1 MDTTL
6 LLKATALLL
15 VTLFAGRLLRNS
27 PAAARHRYWSG
38 AFAALL
44 LLPVLVLTL
53 PAVVVPLPV
62 SSPPPV
68 SPPLLPVVDVTPHP
82 SVPPSGVADFSPPAP
97 EPRRTE
103 VRRSTGPVARPVFP
117 LRTVLL
123 SAWAAGT
130 SVALAALLLSLWRV
144 RRLARAAEEL
154 HDPQWTAAA
163 AEIAERFGLRRP
175 VRLLV
180 SEAVA
185 TPMAGGLLRPTAFL
199 PSSSRQWT
207 PEQRD
212 VVLAH
217 EISHMASRDP
227 LRHLLTRL
235 TVTLYWF
242 HPLTWIAA
250 REANAAREEACDA
263 AVLALGTLPSLYAT
277 VLLDLAESLPRR
289 PRMLAALPMAQ
300 RSRLETRLMTILE
313 DSRPSTRRLAL
324 IPLLLMTPVTVMIAA
339 AQAGRPATP
348 PVVAAF
354 VTPAAPADSPKPP
367 DAPPDVPQLAMQA
380 VTVRPAEPARPAHDW
395 SDCWNNSFEGSFT
408 GSISTSDDGANVE
421 IHERIGRRGST
432 RVIQKRFGDLR
443 LCMVAE
449 GVGDGDLGAPSQWLD
464 NASRWVMEVRG
475 DGLLQKLED
484 RGGQLSWS
492 TGGRQQPIDASVE
505 AWRTRM
511 LALFDA
517 IWELSSL
524 RGEVSSLRGEISSV
538 HGEHS
543 SLRGEISSLQGHVSS
558 LRGEISS
565 ILGEESSMRGE
576 ISSIRGHL
584 SSLHGQISSERGA
597 ISSLNAGQYRATA
610 SERASIASIVAR
622 HEAEIERIEQEI
634 RDYDADAK
642 VAAVERRIAGHDTDG
657 KVAAVEAQ
665 IRAFDLSGKVAEIE
679 RRITALDVNGKVS
692 AIEQKI
698 AALDADRRGRELEK
712 RVEQQL
718 RQLEETI
725 RAMR

>member
-15 VTLFAGRLLRNS
+15 VALFAGRLLRHS

-53 PAVVVPLPV
+53 PAVVVPLPIA
-62 SSPPPV
+62 SP
-68 SPPLLPVVDVTPHP
+68 LPVVDVTPHP
-82 SVPPSGVADFSPPAP
+82 SVPPSGPASFSPPTP
-97 EPRRTE
+97 EIGRAE
-103 VRRSTGPVARPVFP
+103 VRRSTEPVPRRVFP
-117 LRTVLL
+117 IRTVLL

-130 SVALAALLLSLWRV
+130 CLALATLLLSLWRV
-144 RRLARAAEEL
+144 RRLSRAAEEL

-163 AEIAERFGLRRP
+163 KAIAERLGFRRT

-199 PSSSRQWT
+199 PASSRQWT

-235 TVTLYWF
+235 TVALYWF

-250 REANAAREEACDA
+250 REAGAAREAACDA
-263 AVLALGTLPSLYAT
+263 AVLGLGTRPSLYAT
-277 VLLDLAESLPRR
+277 VLLDLAESLQRR

-300 RSRLETRLMTILE
+300 RSLLEMRLMSILE

-324 IPLLLMTPVTVMIAA
+324 IPLLLIAPVTVVIAA
-339 AQAGRPATP
+339 AQTGRPVTP
-348 PVVAAF
+348 PVVAAL
-354 VTPAAPADSPKPP
+354 VTPAVPAAPA
-367 DAPPDVPQLAMQA
+367 APPEQPGVPQVAMQD
-380 VTVRPAEPARPAHDW
+380 VTVMPAEPAEPARTARAW
-395 SDCWNNSFEGSFT
+395 SDCWDSSFEGAFI
-408 GSISTSDDGANVE
+408 GSLSTRDDGSNVE
-421 IHERIGRRGST
+421 IYERIGRRGSS

-449 GVGDGDLGAPSQWLD
+449 DVGDGDIGAPSQWLD

-475 DGLLQKLED
+475 EGLLQKLED
-484 RGGQLSWS
+484 RGGRLSWR
-492 TGGRQQPIDASVE
+492 TGGRERPIDSSVE

-511 LALFDA
+511 LALFDT

-543 SLRGEISSLQGHVSS
+543 SLRGEISSLHGHVSS

-597 ISSLNAGQYRATA
+597 ISSLNAGRYRATA
-610 SERASIASIVAR
+610 SERASIASIIAR
-622 HEAEIERIEQEI
+622 HEAEIERIEEEI

-642 VAAVERRIAGHDTDG
+642 VAAVERRIAEHDARG

-665 IRAFDLSGKVAEIE
+665 IRAFDLPGKVAEIE
-679 RRITALDVNGKVS
+679 RRIAALDVNGQVG

-698 AALDADRRGRELEK
+698 AALDADRRSRELEQ
-712 RVEQQL
+712 RIERQL

>member
-15 VTLFAGRLLRNS
+15 AALFAGRLLRNA
-27 PAAARHRYWSG
+27 PAAARHRYWSA

-44 LLPVLVLTL
+44 LLPLLVLTL
-53 PAVVVPLPV
+53 PAVVVPLPT
-62 SSPPPV
+62 SPPPV
-68 SPPLLPVVDVTPHP
+68 VDATPQTSPETA
-82 SVPPSGVADFSPPAP
+82 SVRPPAP
-97 EPRRTE
+97 EIGRAEVRPSTEPVPRR
-103 VRRSTGPVARPVFP
+103 VFP
-117 LRTVLL
+117 LRTLLL

-130 SVALAALLLSLWRV
+130 CLALAALLLSLWRV
-144 RRLARAAEEL
+144 RRLSGAAEEL

-163 AEIAERFGLRRP
+163 AAIAGRLEFRRT

-185 TPMAGGLLRPTAFL
+185 APMAGGLLRPTAFL
-199 PSSSRQWT
+199 PASSREWT
-207 PEQRD
+207 AEQRD

-235 TVTLYWF
+235 TVALYWF

-250 REANAAREEACDA
+250 CEAGAAREEACDA
-263 AVLALGTLPSLYAT
+263 AVLALGTRPSRYAT
-277 VLLDLAESLPRR
+277 ILLDLAESLPPR

-300 RSRLETRLMTILE
+300 RSSLEMRLMSILK

-324 IPLLLMTPVTVMIAA
+324 LPLLLLAPVTVVIAA
-339 AQAGRPATP
+339 AQTGRRATP
-348 PVVAAF
+348 PVAAAL
-354 VTPAAPADSPKPP
+354 VTPAAPAAQPG
-367 DAPPDVPQLAMQA
+367 VPQVAMQA
-380 VTVRPAEPARPAHDW
+380 VTVMPAEPAQPVRA
-395 SDCWNNSFEGSFT
+395 SGDCWDTSFEGTF
-408 GSISTSDDGANVE
+408 
-421 IHERIGRRGST
+421 IGRLSTRGSS

-449 GVGDGDLGAPSQWLD
+449 DVSDGGDADNRAPSQWLD
-464 NASRWVMEVRG
+464 DASRWVMEVRG
-475 DGLLQKLED
+475 DGVLQKLEN

-492 TGGRQQPIDASVE
+492 SGGRERPVDSSVE

-511 LALFDA
+511 LALFDTL
-517 IWELSSL
+517 WELSSL

-543 SLRGEISSLQGHVSS
+543 SLRGEISSLHGHVSS

-584 SSLHGQISSERGA
+584 SSLYGEISSERGE
-597 ISSLNAGQYRATA
+597 ISSLSAMNSSRATD

-642 VAAVERRIAGHDTDG
+642 VAEVERSIARHDAKG

-665 IRAFDLSGKVAEIE
+665 IRAFDLPGKVAEIE
-679 RRITALDVNGKVS
+679 RRIATLDVQGQVG
-692 AIEQKI
+692 AIERKI
-698 AALDADRRGRELEK
+698 AVLDADRRGRELEQ

-718 RQLEETI
+718 RQLEEAI

>member
-15 VTLFAGRLLRNS
+15 VALFAGRLLRNS
-27 PAAARHRYWSG
+27 PAAARHRYWSS

-53 PAVVVPLPV
+53 PAVVVPLPI

-68 SPPLLPVVDVTPHP
+68 VDATPHT
-82 SVPPSGVADFSPPAP
+82 SVPPSGPASFSPPGP
-97 EPRRTE
+97 EIGRTMEVRASTEPVPRR
-103 VRRSTGPVARPVFP
+103 VFP

-130 SVALAALLLSLWRV
+130 CLALATLLLSLWRV
-144 RRLARAAEEL
+144 RRLSGAAEEL
-154 HDPQWTAAA
+154 NDPRWTAAA
-163 AEIAERFGLRRP
+163 AAIAERLGFRRT

-199 PSSSRQWT
+199 PAGSREWT

-235 TVTLYWF
+235 TVALYWF
-242 HPLTWIAA
+242 HPLAWIAA
-250 REANAAREEACDA
+250 REAGAAREEACDA
-263 AVLALGTLPSLYAT
+263 AVLALGTRPSRYAT
-277 VLLDLAESLPRR
+277 ILLDLAGSLPPR

-300 RSRLETRLMTILE
+300 RSSLEMRLMSILK
-313 DSRPSTRRLAL
+313 DPRPSMRRLAL
-324 IPLLLMTPVTVMIAA
+324 IPLLLIAPVTVVIAA
-339 AQAGRPATP
+339 VQTGRPATP
-348 PVVAAF
+348 AVVAAPR
-354 VTPAAPADSPKPP
+354 VMPAVPATPAAPAERP
-367 DAPPDVPQLAMQA
+367 AVPQVAMQE
-380 VTVRPAEPARPAHDW
+380 VTVMPAAPARPARAW
-395 SDCWNNSFEGSFT
+395 SDCWDTSFEGTFI
-408 GSISTSDDGANVE
+408 GSLSTRDNGDDVE
-421 IHERIGRRGST
+421 IHERIGRRGSS
-432 RVIQKRFGDLR
+432 RVIQKRLGDLR

-449 GVGDGDLGAPSQWLD
+449 DVGHGDMGAPSQWLD
-464 NASRWVMEVRG
+464 DASRWVMEVRG
-475 DGLLQKLED
+475 DGLVQRLED
-484 RGGQLSWS
+484 RGGQRLSWS
-492 TGGRQQPIDASVE
+492 SGGRERPIDSSVE

-511 LALFDA
+511 LALFDT

-543 SLRGEISSLQGHVSS
+543 SLLGEISSLNGHVSS
-558 LRGEISS
+558 LRGQISS

-584 SSLHGQISSERGA
+584 SSLYGQISSERGA
-597 ISSLNAGQYRATA
+597 ISSLNSGRYRATA
-610 SERASIASIVAR
+610 SERASIESVIAR

-642 VAAVERRIAGHDTDG
+642 VAEVERRIARHDTKG

-665 IRAFDLSGKVAEIE
+665 IRAFDLHRKVADIE
-679 RRITALDVNGKVS
+679 RRIAALDVEGQVG
-692 AIEQKI
+692 AIERKI
-698 AALDADRRGRELEK
+698 AALGADRRGRELEQ
-712 RVEQQL
+712 RIQQQL
-718 RQLEETI
+718 RQLEEAI

>member
-6 LLKATALLL
+6 LLKATVLLL
-15 VTLFAGRLLRNS
+15 VALFAGRLLRNA

-62 SSPPPV
+62 SSP
-68 SPPLLPVVDVTPHP
+68 LPVVDVTPHP
-82 SVPPSGVADFSPPAP
+82 SLPPSGAADFSPPAP

-103 VRRSTGPVARPVFP
+103 VRRSTGPVPPRVFP

-130 SVALAALLLSLWRV
+130 CLALAALLLSLWRV
-144 RRLARAAEEL
+144 RRLSHDAEEL
-154 HDPQWTAAA
+154 DDPQWTAAA
-163 AEIAERFGLRRP
+163 AEIAGHFGLRRP

-180 SEAVA
+180 SEGVA
-185 TPMAGGLLRPTAFL
+185 TPMAGGVWRPTAFL
-199 PSSSRQWT
+199 PSSAREWT

-250 REANAAREEACDA
+250 READAAREEACDA

-324 IPLLLMTPVTVMIAA
+324 IPLLLLTPVTVMIAA

-348 PVVAAF
+348 PVVAAL
-354 VTPAAPADSPKPP
+354 VTPAAPAEPP
-367 DAPPDVPQLAMQA
+367 TPPAASPDVPQLAMQA
-380 VTVRPAEPARPAHDW
+380 VTVRPAVPAQPARAW
-395 SDCWNNSFEGSFT
+395 SDCWNSSFEGSFT
-408 GSISTSDDGANVE
+408 GSISTSDDSGNVE

-464 NASRWVMEVRG
+464 DASRWVMEVRG
-475 DGLLQKLED
+475 DGLLQKLEN

-492 TGGRQQPIDASVE
+492 TGGRERPIDASVDG
-505 AWRTRM
+505 WRSRM
-511 LALFDA
+511 LGLFDA

-538 HGEHS
+538 YGEHS
-543 SLRGEISSLQGHVSS
+543 SLRGEISSLHGHISS

-565 ILGEESSMRGE
+565 IRGQESSLRGE

-610 SERASIASIVAR
+610 SERASIDAIVAR

-642 VAAVERRIAGHDTDG
+642 VAEVERRLARHDTDG
-657 KVAAVEAQ
+657 KVAAVEAE
-665 IRAFDLSGKVAEIE
+665 IRAFDLQGKVAEIE
-679 RRITALDVNGKVS
+679 RRIAALDVDGKVA

-712 RVEQQL
+712 RVEQRL